1 MTTPQTTFDPPADHR
16 LILADGT
23 INPAWVTW
31 FDLVGRAL
39 ERLREAATAMDDLDP
54 GVTTLTQIT
63 TAWEELRGDLQ
74 EII

>member
-1 MTTPQTTFDPPADHR
+1 M
-16 LILADGT
+16 
-23 INPAWVTW
+23 NPAWLTW
-31 FDLVGRAL
+31 FDLVGKAL
-39 ERLREAATAMDDLDP
+39 ERLREATTAMDDLEP